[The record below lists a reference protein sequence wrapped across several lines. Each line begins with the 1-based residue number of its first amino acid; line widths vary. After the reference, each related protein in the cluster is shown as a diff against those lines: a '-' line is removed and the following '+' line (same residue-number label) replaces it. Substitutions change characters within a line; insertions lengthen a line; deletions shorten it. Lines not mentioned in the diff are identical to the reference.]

1 MGVKK
6 SKNLPHVFDMLE
18 MILLELKVGVVLFL
32 EKFMEII
39 WSRYMQRYSLFQ
51 ENPKATN
58 SYKLGKYTR

>member
-1 MGVKK
+1 
-6 SKNLPHVFDMLE
+6 MLE
-18 MILLELKVGVVLFL
+18 IILFELKVGVVLFL

-39 WSRYMQRYSLFQ
+39 WSRYMQRYSLPQ